1 MTSYQIGTIKEEVI
15 SETPKDFKRNMLP
28 VVAEEA
34 APETSSFIDIDFD
47 DI

>member
-1 MTSYQIGTIKEEVI
+1 VI
-15 SETPKDFKRNMLP
+15 SETPKDFKRNMLLK